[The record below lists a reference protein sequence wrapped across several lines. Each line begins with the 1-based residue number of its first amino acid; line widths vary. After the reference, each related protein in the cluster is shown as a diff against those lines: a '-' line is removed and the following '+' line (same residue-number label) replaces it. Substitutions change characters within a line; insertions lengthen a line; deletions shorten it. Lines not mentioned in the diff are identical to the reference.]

1 MQPYALLRPQG
12 HSVSAPHAVP
22 ASAPHVVQARL
33 PWAPCSRSVSVLKAL
48 RCRRAHPRSADGQ
61 AQVQPRAN
69 LVSLHATRS
78 CIQRNETPKRR
89 LRLRG
94 RPPLPPGQEPC
105 AAARLTR
112 DARRQSIRPAAW
124 QSTRPAARQPRLTPR
139 DVISHTAKRD
149 GQETSAPTERPPPS
163 ASPTVCKHDSRG
175 ASSPS
180 FCLPRKQPDQA
191 AGARPFSHHA
201 SLSLPPRNETH
212 ARRQSPNACAVNS
225 HAARLCLFYSETRYR

>member
-105 AAARLTR
+105 LVASRTR
-112 DARRQSIRPAAW
+112 
-124 QSTRPAARQPRLTPR
+124 ARQ
-139 DVISHTAKRD
+139 TAKHPPSR
-149 GQETSAPTERPPPS
+149 APTPS
-163 ASPTVCKHDSRG
+163 HPMRSD
-175 ASSPS
+175 
-180 FCLPRKQPDQA
+180 LP
-191 AGARPFSHHA
+191 
-201 SLSLPPRNETH
+201 
-212 ARRQSPNACAVNS
+212 
-225 HAARLCLFYSETRYR
+225 YSETRRPRDAAGLQSPTPGTRRRRRKRPQRPSQPETHPGMRNGRRLTPPFPPRNRATMA